1 MFRVYFL
8 LYFIFVLSDKD
19 THTRMNTGGWT
30 GSGAYSTMSAT
41 LTPGYNVLLV
51 EASNGGGPA
60 GLLVGVYLSGN
71 LLFQTGVYVCV
82 CVLLLMQLSFSLLN
96 VLYCHAC
103 NFFIYI
109 NNESR

>member
-8 LYFIFVLSDKD
+8 LYFRFIPSDKD

-30 GSGAYSTMSAT
+30 GSGAYTTMSAT

-71 LLFQTGVYVCV
+71 LLFQTGVCLCV
-82 CVLLLMQLSFSLLN
+82 FIDVVVLFSPQSPILPFL
-96 VLYCHAC
+96 
-103 NFFIYI
+103 
-109 NNESR
+109 